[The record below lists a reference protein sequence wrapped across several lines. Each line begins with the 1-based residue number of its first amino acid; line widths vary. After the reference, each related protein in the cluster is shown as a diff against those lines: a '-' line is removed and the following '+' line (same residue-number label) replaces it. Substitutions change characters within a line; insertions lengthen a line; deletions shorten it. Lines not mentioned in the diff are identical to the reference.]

1 MDDFEIIDGVLLKY
15 NGTASEVIIPDYVK
29 VIGKESFLRNYH
41 IKTVKLPLSVS
52 VIEESAFKDSTL
64 EDIVIPDNVKEIG
77 AYSFRHCRNL
87 KCIEISESTSIGTGS
102 FDQCESLRDKDGFII
117 VNDVFFGY
125 DGKQTFIK
133 IPDNVKRIDS
143 CATFSNATSLIM
155 PVGMNRLDHSQFLD
169 NFEYINLPENIES
182 IPDCQFMHCRKLKSM
197 TIPST
202 VTSIGDKAFETC
214 KNLET
219 VTMYSSIKHI
229 GVNAFCLCKKLKKIT
244 VIKNTEFYMDTIICL
259 LNSLMFDNMN
269 ERKVGLNSNPEPHI
283 EIENYSLTEEE
294 KQLLIA
300 TVKEGIEVNYQ
311 IECSFDRAKEQ
322 LLKYISC

>member
-1 MDDFEIIDGVLLKY
+1 MNDFEIIDGVLLKY
-15 NGTASEVIIPDYVK
+15 NGTANEVIIPEGVK
-29 VIGKESFLRNYH
+29 EIGKESFLRNYH
-41 IKTVKLPLSVS
+41 IKTVKPPLSVS

-64 EDIVIPDNVKEIG
+64 EEIVIPDNVKEIG

-87 KCIEISESTSIGTGS
+87 KYIEISESTSIGTGS
-102 FDQCESLRDKDGFII
+102 FDQCENLRDKDGFII
-117 VNDVFFGY
+117 VNGVFFGY
-125 DGKQTFIK
+125 GGKQTTIA
-133 IPDNVKRIDS
+133 IPDNVKAIDVY
-143 CATFSNATSLIM
+143 ATYSNVRSLTL
-155 PVGMNRLDHSQFLD
+155 PKRLKKLEPIPFGK
-169 NFEYINLPENIES
+169 NFEHIILPENIEA
-182 IPDCQFMHCRKLKSM
+182 IPDCQFMHWYKLKSID
-197 TIPST
+197 IPLS
-202 VTSIGDKAFETC
+202 VKSIGSKAFEVC
-214 KNLET
+214 KSLET
-219 VTMYSSIKHI
+219 VKLHSSIEYI
-229 GVNAFCLCKKLKKIT
+229 GINAFCLCKNLKKIT
-244 VIKNTEFYMDTIICL
+244 VIKDTDSYMDTIICL